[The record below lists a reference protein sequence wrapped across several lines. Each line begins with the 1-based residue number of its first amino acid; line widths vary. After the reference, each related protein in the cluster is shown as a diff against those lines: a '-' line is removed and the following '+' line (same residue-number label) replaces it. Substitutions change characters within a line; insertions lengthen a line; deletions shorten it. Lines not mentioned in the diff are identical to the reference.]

1 MIKILSKAENL
12 PIPLPNDVL
21 SNYHPIF
28 VIKAS
33 ENLYGTKGIMYLGR
47 YTKPFIVNE
56 SPFTIVKT
64 DWKLEPGS
72 HSVKVHIEGEATIG
86 KNFMFDPLWTVYQGV
101 VKAYAEFHK
110 SKKVFNLREE
120 IIKSYVRLGEDEKAY
135 LIRYGFKYFREEN
148 DRLKIF
154 NLQKEQWEWLG
165 KSTLEMDI
173 NNQSTFQ
180 YSVIPTFFMFSF
192 TRYYDSW
199 ILGPKWSGDEVL
211 TGPVLFP
218 DDSVVQ
224 EWYETTWFLSSQFQ
238 GFLPQK
244 KTFYP
249 GLTHTGWSGMFLNSE
264 ALYAKTE
271 HEPIMSLVNKGIT
284 YIQDIVY

>member
-1 MIKILSKAENL
+1 
-12 PIPLPNDVL
+12 
-21 SNYHPIF
+21 
-28 VIKAS
+28 
-33 ENLYGTKGIMYLGR
+33 
-47 YTKPFIVNE
+47 
-56 SPFTIVKT
+56 
-64 DWKLEPGS
+64 
-72 HSVKVHIEGEATIG
+72 
-86 KNFMFDPLWTVYQGV
+86 
-101 VKAYAEFHK
+101 
-110 SKKVFNLREE
+110 
-120 IIKSYVRLGEDEKAY
+120 
-135 LIRYGFKYFREEN
+135 
-148 DRLKIF
+148 
-154 NLQKEQWEWLG
+154 
-165 KSTLEMDI
+165 
-173 NNQSTFQ
+173 
-180 YSVIPTFFMFSF
+180 MFSF

-199 ILGPKWSGDEVL
+199 VLGPKWSGDEVL

-249 GLTHTGWSGMFLNSE
+249 WLTHTGWSGMFLNSE